1 MSWPTVRLR
10 RVARFAYGDSL
21 AERDD
26 GDIAVYG
33 SNGCVG
39 SHAVPNTTG
48 PVLVVGRK
56 GSFGKVQYSEAPVF
70 AIDTTFFVD
79 ARHTDANLRWL
90 YYVLLTLRLDD
101 LSGDVGVPGLSREKA
116 YEQRISLPS
125 ATQQAAIAAYLDRE
139 TARID
144 ALITAKRRMV
154 ELLEER
160 DQVELSN
167 LVVPEN
173 CQTARLRHFAT
184 VHGGITV
191 DASRDAGAD
200 AVSRPYLRVANV
212 QAGRLD
218 LAEVTEITLPISLAA
233 RATLRKGDVLMTEG
247 GDIDKLGRGTVWEG
261 ELEDCLHQNHIFA
274 VRPDPLQLDSWY
286 LSLVTQSDH
295 ARAYFE
301 STGVQ
306 STNLA
311 STSSSKIL
319 DLPIPVLPAL
329 VQREVVVQWNRR
341 STRTAE
347 MRSALTRQIA
357 LIGERRQALITAAVT
372 GQLDIPEAA

>member
-1 MSWPTVRLR
+1 VRLR